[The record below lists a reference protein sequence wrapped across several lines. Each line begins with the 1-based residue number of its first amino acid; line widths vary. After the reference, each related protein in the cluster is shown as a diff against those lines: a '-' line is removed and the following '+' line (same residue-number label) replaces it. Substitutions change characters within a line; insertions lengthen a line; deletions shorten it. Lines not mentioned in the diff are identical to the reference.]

1 MGVGNYYNQ
10 LSCDCHDYLHRL
22 GIDPEFFY
30 ARSKCMAV
38 KIPSFDQLKEGSIA
52 YHLKPLDDGRCAV
65 IEVTVWNSE
74 EEAEDYCRFAVD
86 TGELF
91 GENVTYH

>member
-1 MGVGNYYNQ
+1 LNPG
-10 LSCDCHDYLHRL
+10 
-22 GIDPEFFY
+22 FFMSG
-30 ARSKCMAV
+30 ADCMAV

-65 IEVTVWNSE
+65 IEVTVWSSE
-74 EEAEDYCRFAVD
+74 AEAEDYCRFAVD

-91 GENVTYH
+91 GGNITYH

>member
-1 MGVGNYYNQ
+1 MSGV
-10 LSCDCHDYLHRL
+10 DY
-22 GIDPEFFY
+22 
-30 ARSKCMAV
+30 MAV

-74 EEAEDYCRFAVD
+74 TEAEDYCRFAVE
-86 TGELF
+86 TGDLF
-91 GENVTYH
+91 DANLTYH